1 MNIEVQDVQQYWNV
15 FENKIIKII
24 DEIVLM
30 TNFEGDVIKEKT
42 PKNIKNKIN
51 RCNRL
56 LKNFKQNPN
65 LELKNRIT
73 DLN

>member
-1 MNIEVQDVQQYWNV
+1 MNIEVEDVQQYWNV

-42 PKNIKNKIN
+42 PKNIKNKIS
-51 RCNRL
+51 RRNRL
-56 LKNFKQNPN
+56 LNNYF
-65 LELKNRIT
+65 
-73 DLN
+73 

>member
-1 MNIEVQDVQQYWNV
+1 MNIEVEDVQQYWNV

-24 DEIVLM
+24 DEIIPIS
-30 TNFEGDVIKEKT
+30 NFKGDVIKEKT

-51 RCNRL
+51 RRNRL